1 MPIDIHY
8 IIPYLCGVV
17 WLKGYISLHL
27 VNNKKI
33 FIMSKKNKGAVI
45 TDLTVLSN
53 VIISDAPV
61 NDAPIFD
68 PETYQDVKGIE
79 LPEHEKSQV
88 INQLDKLVVMTIHEL
103 DIEHESVLLKYRS
116 VGESFMKLREYIE
129 NCKTSLGFTSF
140 KGWYGDQKLSHRS
153 VGYSQAT
160 KYITIAAN
168 FENAKIA
175 YGKGAWSLSA
185 LASETNLLSG
195 KAKTV
200 DPDKETKKAPA
211 KKETVSAGDVSD
223 SLDNVSGVTSLEAVL
238 AFIAQ
243 ADFETCELLM
253 DAIDAQ
259 RIATGELSRIGI

>member
-1 MPIDIHY
+1 
-8 IIPYLCGVV
+8 
-17 WLKGYISLHL
+17 
-27 VNNKKI
+27 
-33 FIMSKKNKGAVI
+33 MSKNKNAKVSLQ
-45 TDLTVLSN
+45 DLTK

-61 NDAPIFD
+61 NDAIIQDAPIFD
-68 PETYQDVKGIE
+68 PEKYIDVKGIE
-79 LPEHEKSQV
+79 LPEYEKSQV
-88 INQLDKLVVMTIHEL
+88 VSQLDKLVVMAINAL
-103 DIEHESVLLKYRS
+103 DNEHESVLLKYRS

-129 NCKTSLGFTSF
+129 NCKSSLGFTSF

-160 KYITIAAN
+160 KYITIASN

-175 YGKGAWSLSA
+175 YSKGAWSLSA

-238 AFIAQ
+238 AFIAT
-243 ADFETCELLM
+243 ANFETCELLM

-259 RIATGELSRIGI
+259 MIATGAIERIGI

>member
-1 MPIDIHY
+1 
-8 IIPYLCGVV
+8 
-17 WLKGYISLHL
+17 
-27 VNNKKI
+27 
-33 FIMSKKNKGAVI
+33 MSKKSKGTVI
-45 TDLTVLSN
+45 TGLQVLSDI
-53 VIISDAPV
+53 VINETPIV
-61 NDAPIFD
+61 QNEPIFD
-68 PETYQDVKGIE
+68 PEKYIDVKGIE
-79 LPEHEKSQV
+79 LPEHEKAQIV
-88 INQLDKLVVMTIHEL
+88 NQLDKLVVMTINAL
-103 DIEHESVLLKYRS
+103 DNEHESVLLKYRS

-140 KGWYGDQKLSHRS
+140 KGWYGDQKLSYRS

-160 KYITIAAN
+160 KYITIASN

-175 YGKGAWSLSA
+175 YSNGAWSLSA

-200 DPDKETKKAPA
+200 DPDKETKAKPT

-223 SLDNVSGVTSLEAVL
+223 ALDNNSGITSLEAVL

-243 ADFETCELLM
+243 ADFETCEILM

-259 RIATGELSRIGI
+259 MIATGELSRIGI

>member
-1 MPIDIHY
+1 
-8 IIPYLCGVV
+8 
-17 WLKGYISLHL
+17 
-27 VNNKKI
+27 
-33 FIMSKKNKGAVI
+33 MSKKSKGTVI
-45 TDLTVLSN
+45 TGLQVLSDI
-53 VIISDAPV
+53 VINETPIV
-61 NDAPIFD
+61 QNEPIFD
-68 PETYQDVKGIE
+68 PEKYIDVKGIE
-79 LPEHEKSQV
+79 LPEHEKAQIV
-88 INQLDKLVVMTIHEL
+88 NQLDKLVVMTINAL
-103 DIEHESVLLKYRS
+103 DNEHESVLLKYRS

-160 KYITIAAN
+160 KYITIASN

-175 YGKGAWSLSA
+175 YSKGAWSLSA

-200 DPDKETKKAPA
+200 DPDKETKAKPA

-223 SLDNVSGVTSLEAVL
+223 TLENSGVTSLEAVL
-238 AFIAQ
+238 QFIAQ
-243 ADFETCELLM
+243 CDFETCEILM

-259 RIATGELSRIGI
+259 MIATGAIERIGI